1 MKRMQGVD
9 MLHVLD
15 DFLFLSHSREGCKE
29 ALDTF
34 LEMCTEIGVP
44 IATEKTEGP
53 SQILTFLGIELDTT
67 TSEARLP
74 KDKLQKGLGQ
84 IQSMKG
90 RKKASLKQLQSLL
103 GFLNFTTSVILP
115 GKPFLRRIINLTKG
129 LRKPFHEARL
139 GKEVKNDLV

>member
-34 LEMCTEIGVP
+34 LEMCKEIGVP

-53 SQILTFLGIELDTT
+53 CQILTF
-67 TSEARLP
+67 
-74 KDKLQKGLGQ
+74 
-84 IQSMKG
+84 
-90 RKKASLKQLQSLL
+90 
-103 GFLNFTTSVILP
+103 
-115 GKPFLRRIINLTKG
+115 
-129 LRKPFHEARL
+129 
-139 GKEVKNDLV
+139 